1 MHDTTGRCLGVPG
14 RNLDTSQAR
23 WARHRHSTTATVATS
38 PSRYHSHGGCRR
50 NSGHVTGT
58 VGTSP
63 SRYLGTTARGA
74 QRASAA
80 KRFDNVLFMKSTG
93 SVALGL
99 NFLHV
104 SDKPVLCCIS
114 SHMGAFSSDCRLSLL
129 RRPNTSCSS
138 PGGGIG
144 Y

>member
-1 MHDTTGRCLGVPG
+1 MYLAVTWTRHRHGGHVTVTVPQPRWPRHRHGTTVTVGVAVTVG
-14 RNLDTSQAR
+14 TSQAR
-23 WARHRHSTTATVATS
+23 WARHRHGTWA
-38 PSRYHSHGGCRR
+38 RRREGHSAPRR
-50 NSGHVTGT
+50 RS
-58 VGTSP
+58 
-63 SRYLGTTARGA
+63 A
-74 QRASAA
+74 RASAA